1 MNLDDDFKILKEV
14 VMLEKTVHPWN
25 DEVIPTAN
33 HQVRKNLK
41 KHEHSR

>member
-25 DEVIPTAN
+25 DQLISMVN
-33 HQVRKNLK
+33 HHVQKSLMK
-41 KHEHSR
+41 DEHGC